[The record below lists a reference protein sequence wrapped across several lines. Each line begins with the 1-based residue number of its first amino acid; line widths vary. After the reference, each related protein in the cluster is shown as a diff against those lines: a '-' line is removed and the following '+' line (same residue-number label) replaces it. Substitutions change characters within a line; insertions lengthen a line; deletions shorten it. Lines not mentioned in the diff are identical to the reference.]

1 MADSGIEHFD
11 VIIVGA
17 GVSGIGAAC
26 HLRRQCPDRTFT
38 ILEGRDAIGGTWD
51 LFRYPGIRSDSD
63 MHTFG
68 YNFKPWLNP
77 KSIADGPSIR
87 AYVHEAAAEHAIG
100 PHIQF
105 RQRVAGA
112 AWSSAD
118 ARWTVEVEDAESGT
132 GRSLSCGFLFMCA
145 GYYSY
150 DQPHR
155 PDFPGIEQFQGPV
168 IHPQHWPEGLDY
180 SGKRITVIGSGATA
194 MTLVPAMAEQAAKV
208 TMIQRS
214 PTYVVSRPDRDAIAN
229 GLRKVLPER
238 LAYAITRWKNV
249 LMQHYFYH
257 RTRVAPE
264 RIKAKLL
271 AQVRKHLG
279 AGYDV
284 DSHFTPSYYP
294 WDERLCLIPNADL
307 FKAINGGR
315 AEVVTD
321 GITGITANGVQLESG
336 RHVDADILVTATGLT
351 LEVLGGVKFEV
362 DGEPVHFPD
371 TLNYK
376 GMMYSGVPNLASVFG
391 YVNASWTLRADLTAE
406 YVCQVLNRMRE
417 LGMRQCVPK
426 LREDDGEMGIQPWIV
441 GFAPGYI
448 ARAMHRFPKQGDRD
462 PWRNTQNYLQD
473 RKMVRR
479 GTLEDGAL
487 TFSNPVPGESEAAV
501 PPSPGES
508 TREAA

>member
-1 MADSGIEHFD
+1 MGRSDIEFFD

-68 YNFKPWLNP
+68 YSFKPWIDP

-100 PHIQF
+100 PHVQF
-105 RQRVAGA
+105 RQRVTAA
-112 AWSSAD
+112 AWSSAE
-118 ARWTVEVEDAESGT
+118 ARWTVEVEDAET
-132 GRSLSCGFLFMCA
+132 GATRNLQCAFLFMCA

-150 DQPHR
+150 DRPHR
-155 PDFPGIEQFQGPV
+155 PEFAGIEQFEGQV
-168 IHPQHWPEGLDY
+168 IHPQLWPEELDY
-180 SGKRITVIGSGATA
+180 SGKRIAVIGSGATA

-249 LMQHYFYH
+249 LLQHYFYH

-264 RIKAKLL
+264 KIKAKLL
-271 AQVRKHLG
+271 NEVRKHLG
-279 AGYDV
+279 GGYDV
-284 DSHFTPSYYP
+284 ATHFTPSYYP

-307 FKAINGGR
+307 FKAINRGK

-321 GITGITANGVQLESG
+321 GITGITASGVQLESG
-336 RHVDADILVTATGLT
+336 KHIDADILITATGLT
-351 LEVLGGVKFEV
+351 LEVLGGVQFRV
-362 DGEPVHFPD
+362 DGKPVHFPD

-406 YVCQVLNRMRE
+406 YVCQVLNRMRD
-417 LGMRQCVPK
+417 LGMRQCAPV
-426 LREDDGEMGIQPWIV
+426 LGEGERDMGIQPWIV

-479 GTLEDGAL
+479 GILEDGAL
-487 TFSNPVPGESEAAV
+487 TFSNPAPEASATAQQPAVEESARAA
-501 PPSPGES
+501 
-508 TREAA
+508 A

>member
-1 MADSGIEHFD
+1 MARSDIEHFD

-26 HLRRQCPDRTFT
+26 HLRRQCPERTFT
-38 ILEGRDAIGGTWD
+38 ILEGREAIGGTWD

-68 YNFKPWLNP
+68 YNFKPWRNA
-77 KSIADGPSIR
+77 KSIADGPSIL
-87 AYVHEAAAEHAIG
+87 AYVHEAATEHAIG

-105 RQRVAGA
+105 RQRVTAA

-118 ARWTVEVEDAESGT
+118 AHWTVEVQDADSSGK
-132 GRSLSCGFLFMCA
+132 RRLSCGFLFVCA

-150 DQPHR
+150 DRPHR
-155 PDFPGIEQFQGPV
+155 PEFSGIEQFQGPV
-168 IHPQHWPEGLDY
+168 IHPQLWPDELDY
-180 SGKRITVIGSGATA
+180 SGKRIAVIGSGATA
-194 MTLVPAMAEQAAKV
+194 MTLVPAMAERAAKV

-229 GLRKVLPER
+229 GLRKLLPER

-249 LMQHYFYH
+249 LMQHYIYH

-264 RIKAKLL
+264 AIKAKLL

-279 AGYDV
+279 PDYDV
-284 DSHFTPSYYP
+284 DTHFTPSYYP

-307 FKAINGGR
+307 FKALNSGQ

-321 GITGITANGVQLESG
+321 GIAGITANGVQLESG
-336 RHVDADILVTATGLT
+336 QHIDADILITATGLT
-351 LEVLGGVKFEV
+351 LEVLGGVEFSV
-362 DGEPVHFPD
+362 DGKVVHFPD
-371 TLNYK
+371 TVNYK
-376 GMMYSGVPNLASVFG
+376 GMMYSGVPNLANVFG

-417 LGMRQCVPK
+417 LGMRQCAPLLEESGGDMEV
-426 LREDDGEMGIQPWIV
+426 QPWIV

-448 ARAMHRFPKQGDRD
+448 ARALHRFPKQGDRD

-473 RKMVRR
+473 RRMVRR
-479 GTLEDGAL
+479 GIVEDGVL
-487 TFSNPVPGESEAAV
+487 TFSNPVPDESGTAPE
-501 PPSPGES
+501 PLLEPSP
-508 TREAA
+508 RAAA